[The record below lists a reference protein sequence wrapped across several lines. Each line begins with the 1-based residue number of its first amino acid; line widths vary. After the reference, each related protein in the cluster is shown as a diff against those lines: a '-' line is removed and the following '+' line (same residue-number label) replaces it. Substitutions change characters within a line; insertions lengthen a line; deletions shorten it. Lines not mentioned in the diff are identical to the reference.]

1 MFFLTALMLNDFAL
15 YSQISHSSACH
26 VTISEINPAATSNV
40 AIAAIPRCR
49 QPTTHATPPRA
60 VSEQCYNIPICLN
73 RDIRRA
79 IYSLI
84 LRISPFYTI
93 KISNKPNICQ
103 PLFDPVNSAQM
114 QAHNHSIADFLSFF
128 TIFTSQ
134 NSSIFTYFSN
144 TFSNSPRFGA
154 S

>member
-103 PLFDPVNSAQM
+103 PCSIPSIQHKCKHTTTVLQTFSHFLLF
-114 QAHNHSIADFLSFF
+114 
-128 TIFTSQ
+128 FTSQ
-134 NSSIFTYFSN
+134 NSSIFTYFP